1 MPRRGLPQKEHG
13 CAAFLK
19 KLEFMPV
26 SCPQCAVSMPDD
38 AACCPDCGHAM
49 RLDPDSDDDGRAH
62 GTVGGLPETLAG
74 ALAYFLLPA
83 IIFLLVPPYSKNRF
97 VRFHS
102 FQCLGLCL
110 AALVIGALLRAA
122 GFALFFIP
130 TLGRLL
136 VVLFSMV
143 IVLAFFAVWVVLIV
157 KALQGE
163 MFKLPGVGHFAERH
177 TPED

>member
-1 MPRRGLPQKEHG
+1 
-13 CAAFLK
+13 
-19 KLEFMPV
+19 
-26 SCPQCAVSMPDD
+26 MPDGMPIS
-38 AACCPDCGHAM
+38 CPDCAAQMPDTAAFCPACGRAM
-49 RLDPDSDDDGRAH
+49 RPLERAH
-62 GTVGGLPETLAG
+62 GMVGALPEKLAG

-83 IIFLLVPPYSKNRF
+83 IVFLLVEPYNKSRF

-110 AALVIGALLRAA
+110 VALVIGAMLRVA

-136 VVLFSMV
+136 FLLVSMV
-143 IVLAFFAVWVVLIV
+143 VSLAFFAVWVVLIV

-163 MFKLPGVGHFAERH
+163 MFKLPLVGDFAERH
-177 TPED
+177 TSPT